1 MLRIA
6 EEVSTALEED
16 RPVVALESTLISH
29 GLPYPQNLEV
39 ATALEAAVRAAGAVP
54 ATIGV
59 AAGVPTVGLEAADLE
74 RFATR
79 PEAVRKLSRR
89 DLAAAIAA
97 GADGATTVAATM
109 ALAAAAGITV
119 FATGGIGGVHRGAAH
134 SWDVSADLTELAR
147 TPTLVVCAGAKAI
160 LDLPAT
166 LEYLETLGVPVVGL
180 ATAEFPAFYSRSS
193 GLPIPTRVETPADAA
208 RVWSAQR
215 RHAAIAAPG
224 GMLLCAPPPADVA
237 LDRQIVEAA
246 IERAL
251 ARAAAADVRGPAV
264 TPFLLAAMAE
274 ETSGE
279 SIATNVA
286 LLRNNAHIAAH
297 VAVALAQHTGNT

>member
-6 EEVSTALEED
+6 EEVTAALEAG
-16 RPVVALESTLISH
+16 RAVVALESTLISH

-39 ATALEAAVRAAGAVP
+39 AITLETAVRKAGAVP
-54 ATIGV
+54 ATIGID
-59 AAGVPTVGLEAADLE
+59 AGIPTVGLNAATLE

-79 PEAVRKLSRR
+79 SEAVRKLSRR
-89 DLAAAIAA
+89 DIAAAIAA

-109 ALAAAAGITV
+109 ALAAAAGIAV
-119 FATGGIGGVHRGAAH
+119 FATGGIGGVHRGATH

-180 ATAEFPAFYSRSS
+180 ATDELPAFYSRSS
-193 GLPIPTRVETPADAA
+193 GLAIPTRVETPADAA
-208 RVWSAQR
+208 RLWLAQR

-224 GMLLCAPPPADVA
+224 GMLLCAPPPAQVA
-237 LDRQIVEAA
+237 LDRTAVEAA
-246 IERAL
+246 IARAL
-251 ARAAAADVRGPAV
+251 DRAAATAVRGPAV

-286 LLRNNAHIAAH
+286 LLRNNTLVAAQA
-297 VAVALAQHTGNT
+297 AVALAEQSENT

>member
-6 EEVSTALEED
+6 EEVAAALDED
-16 RPVVALESTLISH
+16 RAVVALESTLISH

-39 ATALEAAVRAAGAVP
+39 AEALEAAVRAVGAVP

-59 AAGVPTVGLEAADLE
+59 AAGVPTVGMAAGDLE

-79 PEAVRKLSRR
+79 AAQVRKLSRR
-89 DLAAAIAA
+89 DVAAAVAD

-109 ALAAAAGITV
+109 AFAAAAGIAV
-119 FATGGIGGVHRGAAH
+119 FATGGIGGVHRGATS

-180 ATAEFPAFYSRSS
+180 ATDELPAFYSRSS
-193 GLPIPTRVETPADAA
+193 GLAIPARVETPADAA
-208 RVWSAQR
+208 RLWQTQR
-215 RHAAIAAPG
+215 RHAAITAPG
-224 GMLLCAPPPADVA
+224 GMLLCAPPPPEVA
-237 LDRQIVEAA
+237 LDRADVEAA
-246 IERAL
+246 IARAL
-251 ARAAAADVRGPAV
+251 DRATAAAVRGPAV

-286 LLRNNAHIAAH
+286 LLRNNTIVAAH
-297 VAVALAQHTGNT
+297 VAVALAQSAV